1 MMIRMMINDVYC
13 IDESDYDVTNDNNDS
28 LIITKIIS
36 LIKMAMMIML
46 IISLTKI
53 ILLWL
58 TILSNK
64 L

>member
-53 ILLWL
+53 ILL
-58 TILSNK
+58 
-64 L
+64 